1 MTLVK
6 KVLIRE
12 LGEIGM
18 IINHN
23 IAALRAFRYG
33 KQISA
38 QQMKVMTQ
46 LSSGLRIN
54 SAADDAAGLAISERM
69 RAQIRGLN
77 QASRNAQDGI
87 SLIQTAEGAAN
98 EVHSILNRIREL
110 AVQSANGTYTDE
122 ERNNMQ
128 FEVDELLKEIGNISK
143 NTEFN
148 KMSLLDGTTN
158 NDGTDNNSRI
168 TLQVG
173 ANKGQTM
180 ELEIGSLTTNALGIN
195 GISIATAG
203 DAQNAIDVI
212 DEAVNRTS
220 KTRSKLGAYQNR
232 LEHTINNLENQAEN
246 LTAAESRIRDVDMAK
261 AMMEYARLEILSQ
274 ANIFIQ
280 MQSIKQ
286 GERVLALL
294 KSLERS

>member
-1 MTLVK
+1 
-6 KVLIRE
+6 
-12 LGEIGM
+12 M

-54 SAADDAAGLAISERM
+54 SAADDAAGLAISEKM

-87 SLIQTAEGAAN
+87 SLIQTAEGATN

-158 NDGTDNNSRI
+158 NNGTDNNSRI

-173 ANKGQTM
+173 ANKGQIM
-180 ELEIGSLTTNALGIN
+180 ELEIGSMTTNALGIN
-195 GISIATAG
+195 GLSIATAG

-274 ANIFIQ
+274 ANTFIQ

>member
-87 SLIQTAEGAAN
+87 SLIQTAEGATN

-158 NDGTDNNSRI
+158 NNGTDNNSRI

-173 ANKGQTM
+173 ANKGQIM
-180 ELEIGSLTTNALGIN
+180 ELEIGSMTTNALGIN
-195 GISIATAG
+195 GLSIATAG

-274 ANIFIQ
+274 ANTFIQ

>member
-23 IAALRAFRYG
+23 IAALQAFRYG

-54 SAADDAAGLAISERM
+54 SAADDAAGLAISEKM

-87 SLIQTAEGAAN
+87 SLIQTAEGAMN

-158 NDGTDNNSRI
+158 NNGTDNNSRI

-180 ELEIGSLTTNALGIN
+180 ELEIGSLATNALGIN
-195 GISIATAG
+195 GLSIATAG

-212 DEAVNRTS
+212 DEAINRTS
-220 KTRSKLGAYQNR
+220 RNRSKLGAYQNR

-261 AMMEYARLEILSQ
+261 AMMEYARLEMLSQ
-274 ANIFIQ
+274 ANTFIQ

-294 KSLERS
+294 KSLER

>member
-1 MTLVK
+1 
-6 KVLIRE
+6 
-12 LGEIGM
+12 M

-87 SLIQTAEGAAN
+87 SLIQTAEGATN

-158 NDGTDNNSRI
+158 NNGTDNNSRI

-173 ANKGQTM
+173 ANKGQIM
-180 ELEIGSLTTNALGIN
+180 ELEIGSMTTNALGIN
-195 GISIATAG
+195 GLSIATAG

-274 ANIFIQ
+274 ANTFIQ